1 MNVKSL
7 ILSAA
12 AVFMLNGCTGL
23 LWEQEGLLA
32 GSRGMTHE
40 EQKITVKKQGQ
51 TKSVLLQKPNLRVK
65 PCRPTV
71 C

>member
-40 EQKITVKKQGQ
+40 EQKITVKKAGTDQIRAFA
-51 TKSVLLQKPNLRVK
+51 KPNLRVK